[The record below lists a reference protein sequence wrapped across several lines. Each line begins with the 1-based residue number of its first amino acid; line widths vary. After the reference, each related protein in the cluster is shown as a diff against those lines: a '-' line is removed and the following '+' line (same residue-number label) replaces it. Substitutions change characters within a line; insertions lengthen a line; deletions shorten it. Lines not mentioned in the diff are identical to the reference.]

1 MDLEDI
7 TAAILAGGLGTRLH
21 SKIKGKQKVLA
32 KVKNYPFLK
41 YLLDKLNKTG
51 VKKVVICTGY
61 LGEQVKK
68 EFGKKYGNLSIS
80 YSQENSKLDTA
91 GAIRLA
97 LPLLKSEDILVTNG
111 DSYFN
116 CDLKKFW
123 QFHLKKKSKAS
134 VLLTRISNIDRYGQ
148 VVLDKNNRIISFQ
161 EKSGNMGTGLIN
173 SGIYLFKK
181 SLLLK
186 IPKDKAV
193 SFERELFPSLV
204 GKDFY
209 GFDGH
214 GKFIDIGTP
223 RSYKE
228 AQSFFSSI

>member
-1 MDLEDI
+1 MDFEDI

-97 LPLLKSEDILVTNG
+97 LPLFKEEDILVTNG

-123 QFHLKKKSKAS
+123 EFHLKKKSKAS
-134 VLLTRISNIDRYGQ
+134 ILLTRISKIDRYGQ
-148 VVLDKNNRIISFQ
+148 VVLDKNNKITSFQ
-161 EKSGNMGTGLIN
+161 EKSGKMGTGLIN

-193 SFERELFPSLV
+193 SFEKELFPSLV

-209 GFDGH
+209 GFECH

-223 RSYKE
+223 QSYKE
-228 AQSFFSSI
+228 AQSFFS

>member
-1 MDLEDI
+1 MGLEDI
-7 TAAILAGGLGTRLH
+7 TAAILAGGLGTRLY
-21 SKIKGKQKVLA
+21 SKIKGQQKVLV

-41 YLLDKLNKTG
+41 YVLDKLHTTG
-51 VKKVVICTGY
+51 IKKVVICTGY

-111 DSYFN
+111 DSYLDF
-116 CDLKKFW
+116 DLKKFW
-123 QFHLKKKSKAS
+123 KFHLKKKSKATI
-134 VLLTRISNIDRYGQ
+134 LLTRISNIDRYGQ
-148 VVLDKNNRIISFQ
+148 VVLDKNNRITSFQ
-161 EKSGNMGTGLIN
+161 EKSGKMGTGLIN

-181 SLLLK
+181 LLLLK

-193 SFERELFPSLV
+193 SFEQELFPSLV

-209 GFDGH
+209 GFEGH

-223 RSYKE
+223 QSYKE
-228 AQSFFSSI
+228 AQSFFNSI